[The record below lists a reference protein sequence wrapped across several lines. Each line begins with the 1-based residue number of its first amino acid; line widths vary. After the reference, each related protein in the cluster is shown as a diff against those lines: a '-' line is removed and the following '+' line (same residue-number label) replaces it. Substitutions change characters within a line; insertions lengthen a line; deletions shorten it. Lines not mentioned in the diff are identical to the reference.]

1 MKINT
6 CLLLSAAAAIA
17 FAHQP
22 EKAKDDHSRDL
33 YARNRFAEKRGL
45 PIIGDLLGS
54 LGGAA
59 QSTQATDEELLK
71 RKLLPNLPGLDMVT
85 GLLGDTIPLK
95 KRGLPIIGDLL
106 GSLGGA
112 AQSTQATD
120 EELLKRKLLPNL
132 PGLDMVTGL
141 LGDTIPLKK

>member
-45 PIIGDLLGS
+45 PILGNLLGG
-54 LGGAA
+54 LGGDA
-59 QSTQATDEELLK
+59 QSTQATDEDLLK
-71 RKLLPNLPGLDMVT
+71 RGLLPKLPISGLDTVT
-85 GLLGDTIPLK
+85 GLVENTLPLK
-95 KRGLPIIGDLL
+95 KRGIPIIGDLL
-106 GSLGGA
+106 GGLG
-112 AQSTQATD
+112 
-120 EELLKRKLLPNL
+120 
-132 PGLDMVTGL
+132 
-141 LGDTIPLKK
+141 